1 MANMQKYKLGQLGR
15 ILDENARD
23 ENYHADRIDSELT
36 KNNYFLSKHCD
47 YSLAN
52 SGLPMPSQTMRGLPD
67 GRLDRMRTSFSL
79 GW

>member
-36 KNNYFLSKHCD
+36 KNNYSE
-47 YSLAN
+47 
-52 SGLPMPSQTMRGLPD
+52 PE
-67 GRLDRMRTSFSL
+67 GR
-79 GW
+79 

>member
-36 KNNYFLSKHCD
+36 KNKAFRKRKVAKQPFTWRSVGTPKMDCRGKEPQVFL
-47 YSLAN
+47 
-52 SGLPMPSQTMRGLPD
+52 PP
-67 GRLDRMRTSFSL
+67 
-79 GW
+79 

>member
-36 KNNYFLSKHCD
+36 KNKCSFPLDRPAPK
-47 YSLAN
+47 A
-52 SGLPMPSQTMRGLPD
+52 QKRGLGAVEKISPKTRFLLTNQ
-67 GRLDRMRTSFSL
+67 G
-79 GW
+79 